1 MSRRSKRFRGEEPD
15 VTIQLEPDLGAL
27 IESVDE
33 GGDADDG
40 APAAS
45 EAALVRTLGSLKAA
59 QAEAR
64 ELRRKL
70 GAAETSLAAV
80 ERERARLASENSSL
94 VEIDEDA
101 GARSRSAAEA
111 AEAARDERHAALES
125 EVRAGARSCFVFDAI
140 YRRGHKLRNGS
151 Y

>member
-1 MSRRSKRFRGEEPD
+1 MGCARPSRQDRALTMSRRSKRFRGEEPD

-80 ERERARLASENSSL
+80 ASENSSL

-111 AEAARDERHAALES
+111 AEAARLDIE
-125 EVRAGARSCFVFDAI
+125 
-140 YRRGHKLRNGS
+140 
-151 Y
+151 